1 MLLLFAKEQ
10 DMYNHKKRAMLH
22 LVTEAVE
29 TEVIEELKTEGVET
43 VADELGA
50 AQDAAGI
57 SEVAVLPVCKDG
69 VCMVT
74 WKPTR
79 QADKRIAS

>member
-1 MLLLFAKEQ
+1 
-10 DMYNHKKRAMLH
+10 MLH

-29 TEVIEELKTEGVET
+29 TEVIEELKTESVET
-43 VADELGA
+43 VVEELGA
-50 AQDAAGI
+50 DQQAAGI
-57 SEVAVLPVCKDG
+57 SDVAVLPVCKDG

-74 WKPTR
+74 WKPVR